1 MVSSVSDTTASYAK
15 VWEKTSIDIYDE
27 SISNARDI
35 GQARLNYSRLNVVTT
50 LSKNEREDWFKFNVV
65 SRGKL
70 RLSAVNLSAKKEE
83 KDTSASDAT
92 DALEDAK
99 KDYQSAIDSF
109 KGKGLRIEV
118 FTYKNNRQT
127 LVASNDE
134 GSKKA
139 YESFEKMMRGE
150 YKVSPSEKGWYYIH
164 VSTENGKPV
173 DEDTLYALQL
183 QMGDTYKHDYLTQ
196 EQSIDHTKVT
206 ESDIALSKAQEAL
219 SNVAASAQIL
229 NAQSAAGLL
238 SAGYTNMATIQSSSG
253 SKAAQLFSLLV

>member
-15 VWEKTSIDIYDE
+15 VWEKTSTDIYDE

-50 LSKNEREDWFKFNVV
+50 LSKNEHEDWFKFNVV

-83 KDTSASDAT
+83 KDASASDAT

-150 YKVSPSEKGWYYIH
+150 YKVSPSEKG
-164 VSTENGKPV
+164 
-173 DEDTLYALQL
+173 
-183 QMGDTYKHDYLTQ
+183 
-196 EQSIDHTKVT
+196 
-206 ESDIALSKAQEAL
+206 
-219 SNVAASAQIL
+219 
-229 NAQSAAGLL
+229 
-238 SAGYTNMATIQSSSG
+238 
-253 SKAAQLFSLLV
+253 